1 MAASLATTIK
11 EILWVH
17 LDSGAEMQETWNLCL
32 FVGFSRDI
40 VLLEM
45 LVLDLLLLLE
55 LIDIRGAVG
64 EIASYPSLTFSFVFS
79 VMITAIDFY

>member
-1 MAASLATTIK
+1 VEPK
-11 EILWVH
+11 RRKH
-17 LDSGAEMQETWNLCL
+17 ETSL

-40 VLLEM
+40 VLLG
-45 LVLDLLLLLE
+45 DACSQSPFTIRAE
-55 LIDIRGAVG
+55 LNDIRGAVG